1 MTIEDLEQ
9 RIGASPGDKAWQLT
23 SANREL
29 VKEWLVAKGMYA
41 HRASGMRDQTLYKC
55 YADTNFI
62 RSLMTRGDYN
72 PAVARNP
79 EPKASEPL
87 DLDAYTVPA
96 PAMFDLPE
104 ADMVPATEPNDPV
117 NMLTAAIQAIA
128 GQGVSEARMIELIHE
143 HVPAIVRQ
151 CLSDALASIAV
162 NLDMD

>member
-1 MTIEDLEQ
+1 MVIEDLEQ
-9 RIGASPGDKAWQLT
+9 RIGAAPGDTTWRLT
-23 SANREL
+23 AANREL

-79 EPKASEPL
+79 VPEPLNLGAYAVPASEPEPMPVTN
-87 DLDAYTVPA
+87 AVPTVSADNPA
-96 PAMFDLPE
+96 
-104 ADMVPATEPNDPV
+104 

-128 GQGVSEARMIELIHE
+128 GQGITEARMVELIHE

-151 CLSDALASIAV
+151 CLSDAFASIAA
-162 NLDMD
+162 NLE